1 MANPNFIA
9 TMSSNEIWRDLD
21 DTRCITDDLDAIEAD
36 ILELEETKA
45 DEGHA
50 HAEYAPASHEHSNY
64 ASSIHTHNYADL
76 NGKPNIPTIPESLP
90 ANGGNADTLGGKA
103 PSDFATSNHSH
114 VEFSGTSAST
124 YKLVY
129 VAVNGND
136 NNDGFSTDAPMATV
150 KGVIRKYAEKY
161 KMLDIRLAD
170 GTYTEDIGT
179 IAVDGCNLSIR
190 SISQDPDKVIINM
203 TNQIDISSVTLL
215 RMYNMTLNVTV
226 TGVRPISVNGGDLYA
241 YGMRITVPE
250 ESTVSCVNV
259 YNGCSA
265 FLMNCILNSGTAAAS
280 GAAVYGNQAHSI
292 KAINCSSERTVKVGF
307 HAHNGTDIIYTD
319 TITAST
325 KTKVSS
331 WGKCTLRT

>member
-1 MANPNFIA
+1 MANPNFTA
-9 TMSSNEIWRDLD
+9 TMSSNEIWRGLD
-21 DTRCITDDLDAIEAD
+21 DTRCITDDLDTIESN
-36 ILELEETKA
+36 ITQLQTGKA
-45 DEGHA
+45 NSDHS
-50 HAEYAPASHEHSNY
+50 HNEYSPTDHEHDYN
-64 ASSIHTHNYADL
+64 DL
-76 NGKPNIPTIPESLP
+76 TNRPTIPVIPESLP

-103 PSDFATSNHSH
+103 PSDFATSEHSH
-114 VEFSGTSAST
+114 IEFSGTSAST
-124 YKLVY
+124 YKLIY
-129 VAVNGND
+129 IAVNGND
-136 NNDGFSTDAPMATV
+136 DNNGFSTNTPMATI
-150 KGVIRKYAEKY
+150 KGVIRKYSEKY

-179 IAVDGCNLSIR
+179 IALDGCNVSIR
-190 SISQDPDKVIINM
+190 SISQDPDKVIINT
-203 TNQIDISSVTLL
+203 TNQLDISAVTLF

-241 YGMRITVPE
+241 YGMRITMPE

-292 KAINCSSERTVKVGF
+292 KAINCTSERTVKIGF
-307 HAHNGTDIIYTD
+307 HAHNGSDITYTD

-325 KTKVSS
+325 KTKVTS

>member
-21 DTRCITDDLDAIEAD
+21 DTRCITDDLDTIEAD
-36 ILELEETKA
+36 ILALETNKA
-45 DEGHA
+45 DTDHTHSDYA
-50 HAEYAPASHEHSNY
+50 PTTHTHTEYAPSEH
-64 ASSIHTHNYADL
+64 
-76 NGKPNIPTIPESLP
+76 
-90 ANGGNADTLGGKA
+90 
-103 PSDFATSNHSH
+103 NHFQ
-114 VEFSGTSAST
+114 FSGTSAST
-124 YKLVY
+124 YKLIY

-136 NNDGFSTDAPMATV
+136 NNNGFSTDAPMATI

-179 IAVDGCNLSIR
+179 IALDGCNVSIR
-190 SISQDPDKVIINM
+190 SISQDPDKVIIN
-203 TNQIDISSVTLL
+203 TASQLDISSVTLL

-226 TGVRPISVNGGDLYA
+226 TGVRAISVNGGDLYA

-280 GAAVYGNQAHSI
+280 GAAVYGNQAQSI
-292 KAINCSSERTVKVGF
+292 KAINCTSERTVKVGF
-307 HAHNGTDIIYTD
+307 HANNGTDIIYTD

-325 KTKVSS
+325 KTKVTS